1 MRLFLFLLRASRWT
15 LIAALAASLTSG
27 FGSAWMVSL
36 INEALRVPR
45 DQLGAVGLRF
55 AGIALTVLVTRWASE
70 TLFARLSQRT
80 LANMRMYLSRLMLE
94 APYRH
99 IEVHGSARLLAVLV
113 DDVRTVSDFF
123 VALPNFTMHGAVVI
137 GCLVYLGLLSWQVFA
152 FAIVFTLLGAI
163 GYHFAHVR
171 ALAHLREA
179 RLEQDQLFKHFRALC
194 DGAKELRMHRPRR
207 RAFLSQ
213 LLSGSIE
220 RVRAHHTRGMTIYA
234 ASESW
239 GTLMFFVF
247 IGLVLF
253 VFSRIL
259 EVPADVMSGYALIF
273 LYMVLP
279 MDAVLMAIP
288 SINRTRIALERVEQG
303 TAGLVNQK
311 PTAMLDDDHADAEPA
326 RFESLRLAGITHAY
340 HREQEDRSFLLG
352 PIDLE
357 IRRGELVFLIG
368 GNGSGKTT
376 LAKLLV
382 GLYAPEGGQ
391 VILNGRAVGDA
402 DRDSYRQLFSA
413 VFSDFYLF
421 EKLLGL
427 EGGSGDAIDGRSEV
441 QRGGD
446 GAAGGAGGLPRGID
460 IQARKWLKELQLD
473 RKVSDE
479 RGVLSTTELSQ
490 GQRKRLAL
498 LVAYLEDRPFYV
510 FDEWAA
516 DQDPTYKAI
525 FYERLLPDL
534 RARGKTVLVITHD
547 DRYFDLADR
556 CLMLDAGQLRA
567 RTAGS
572 GEHSAAS

>member
-27 FGSAWMVSL
+27 FGSALMVSL
-36 INEALRVPR
+36 INDALRVPR

-80 LANMRMYLSRLMLE
+80 LANMRMHLSRLMLE

-171 ALAHLREA
+171 ALAHLRES

-207 RAFLSQ
+207 RAFLTQ

-311 PTAMLDDDHADAEPA
+311 PTAMLDDRDDGEPA
-326 RFESLRLAGITHAY
+326 RFDSLRLAGVTHAY

-382 GLYAPEGGQ
+382 GLYAPESGE

-427 EGGSGDAIDGRSEV
+427 EGGS
-441 QRGGD
+441 
-446 GAAGGAGGLPRGID
+446 RGID
-460 IQARKWLKELQLD
+460 AQARKWLEELQLD
-473 RKVSDE
+473 RKVSVE

-567 RTAGS
+567 RTTGS
-572 GEHSAAS
+572 SDHSAAS

>member
-1 MRLFLFLLRASRWT
+1 MRLFLFLLRASRWS
-15 LIAALAASLTSG
+15 LALALVASLASG
-27 FGSAWMVSL
+27 FGSALMVSL
-36 INEALRVPR
+36 INRALRTPR
-45 DQLGAVGLRF
+45 DQLAAVGLEF
-55 AGIALTVLVTRWASE
+55 AGVAIGVLITRWASE
-70 TLFARLSQRT
+70 TLFVRLNQRT
-80 LANMRMYLSRLMLE
+80 LAQMRMHLSRLMLD

-137 GCLVYLGLLSWQVFA
+137 GCLAYLCVLSWQVFA
-152 FAIVFTLLGAI
+152 FAIVFIVLGAL
-163 GYHFAHVR
+163 GYH
-171 ALAHLREA
+171 LAHLRA
-179 RLEQDQLFKHFRALC
+179 LGHLRKSRLAQDELFKHFRALC

-213 LLSGSIE
+213 LLSGAIE
-220 RVRAHHTRGMTIYA
+220 QVRAHHTRGMTIYA

-253 VFSRIL
+253 VLGGALDVS
-259 EVPADVMSGYALIF
+259 ADVMSGYALIL

-288 SINRTRIALERVEQG
+288 SINRTRVALERVEQG
-303 TAGLVNQK
+303 TAGLVNQA
-311 PTAMLDDDHADAEPA
+311 PVPAPGPAAVPDEDDRQGGETPGFD
-326 RFESLRLAGITHAY
+326 SLRLAGVTHGY
-340 HREQEDRSFLLG
+340 HREREDAAFTLG

-357 IRRGELVFLIG
+357 IRRGEIVFLIG

-382 GLYAPEGGQ
+382 GLYAPEHGE
-391 VILNGRAVGDA
+391 VVLDGRAIADA
-402 DRDSYRQLFSA
+402 DRDGYRQLFSA
-413 VFSDFYLF
+413 VFSDFFLF
-421 EKLLGL
+421 ERLLGL
-427 EGGSGDAIDGRSEV
+427 
-441 QRGGD
+441 
-446 GAAGGAGGLPRGID
+446 GAADLD
-460 IQARKWLKELQLD
+460 DQARRWLRELQLD
-473 RKVSDE
+473 RKVTVD
-479 RGVLSTTELSQ
+479 RGTLSTTELSQ

-556 CLMLDAGQLRA
+556 CLMLDAGQLRGRGTSPA
-567 RTAGS
+567 T
-572 GEHSAAS
+572 SAAS

>member
-15 LIAALAASLTSG
+15 LLAALAASLTSG
-27 FGSAWMVSL
+27 FGSALMVSL
-36 INEALRVPR
+36 INDALRVPR

-80 LANMRMYLSRLMLE
+80 LANMRMHLSRLMLE

-171 ALAHLREA
+171 ALAHLRES

-207 RAFLSQ
+207 RAFLTQ

-311 PTAMLDDDHADAEPA
+311 PTAMIDDRDDRDDDEPA
-326 RFESLRLAGITHAY
+326 RFDSLRLAGVTHAY
-340 HREQEDRSFLLG
+340 HREQEDRAFLLG

-382 GLYAPEGGQ
+382 GLYAPESGE

-427 EGGSGDAIDGRSEV
+427 EGGSG
-441 QRGGD
+441 GD
-446 GAAGGAGGLPRGID
+446 GSAGGPRGID
-460 IQARKWLKELQLD
+460 AQARKWLQELQLD
-473 RKVSDE
+473 RKVSVE

-567 RTAGS
+567 RAAS
-572 GEHSAAS
+572 VDDHSAAS

>member
-1 MRLFLFLLRASRWT
+1 MRLFLFLLRASRWS
-15 LIAALAASLTSG
+15 LVAALAASLTSG
-27 FGSAWMVSL
+27 FGSAVMVSL

-55 AGIALTVLVTRWASE
+55 GGVALIVLVTRWASE

-80 LANMRMYLSRLMLE
+80 LANMRMHLSRLMLE

-137 GCLVYLGLLSWQVFA
+137 GCLVYLGILSWQVFV
-152 FAIVFTLLGAI
+152 FALVFTTLGAV
-163 GYHFAHVR
+163 GYHAAHVR
-171 ALAHLREA
+171 ALGHLRTS
-179 RLEQDQLFKHFRALC
+179 RLEQDELFKHFRALC

-207 RAFLSQ
+207 HAFLSQ
-213 LLSGSIE
+213 VLSRSIE
-220 RVRAHHTRGMTIYA
+220 KVRAHHTRGMTIYA

-253 VFSRIL
+253 VLSRLL
-259 EVPADVMSGYALIF
+259 EVPTDVMSGYALIF

-288 SINRTRIALERVEQG
+288 SINRTRVALERVEQG
-303 TAGLVNQK
+303 TAGLVNEK
-311 PTAMLDDDHADAEPA
+311 PTAVIEDGVDEAVPFA
-326 RFESLRLAGITHAY
+326 SLRLVGVTHAY
-340 HREQEDRSFLLG
+340 HREQEDRAFLLG

-357 IRRGELVFLIG
+357 IRRGEIVFLIG

-382 GLYAPEGGQ
+382 GLYAPEAGQ
-391 VILNGRAVGDA
+391 LLLNGRAVGDA
-402 DRDSYRQLFSA
+402 DRDRYRQLFSA

-421 EKLLGL
+421 ERLLGL
-427 EGGSGDAIDGRSEV
+427 EGGA
-441 QRGGD
+441 
-446 GAAGGAGGLPRGID
+446 AAGEPGGLD
-460 IQARKWLKELQLD
+460 VQARRWLHELQLD
-473 RKVSDE
+473 RKVTVD
-479 RGVLSTTELSQ
+479 RGTLSTTELSQ

-547 DRYFDLADR
+547 DRYFDVADR
-556 CLMLDAGQLRA
+556 CLLLDAGQLRA
-567 RTAGS
+567 QGTDPTEAS
-572 GEHSAAS
+572 PAEASASPTEASPAETSAAS

>member
-1 MRLFLFLLRASRWT
+1 MRLFLFLLRASRWS
-15 LIAALAASLTSG
+15 LIAALVASVASG
-27 FGSAWMVSL
+27 LGSALMVTL

-45 DQLGAVGLRF
+45 AELGRVGLSF
-55 AGIALTVLVTRWASE
+55 AGVAMFVLVTRWASE
-70 TLFARLSQRT
+70 TQFARLSQRT
-80 LANMRMYLSRLMLE
+80 LANMRMQLSRLMLE

-99 IEVHGSARLLAVLV
+99 IEVHGSARLLAVLI

-123 VALPNFTMHGAVVI
+123 VALPNFAMHGAVVI
-137 GCLVYLGLLSWQVFA
+137 GCLVYLGILSWQVFA
-152 FAIVFTLLGAI
+152 IAIVFLLLGAV

-171 ALAHLREA
+171 ALGHLRKS
-179 RLEQDQLFKHFRALC
+179 RLAQDELYQHFRALC

-207 RAFLSQ
+207 RAFLAQ
-213 LLSGSIE
+213 LLASSVE
-220 RVRAHHTRGMTIYA
+220 RVRMHHTRGMTIYA

-253 VFSRIL
+253 VLTRVL
-259 EVPADVMSGYALIF
+259 DVPAEAMSGYALIL

-288 SINRTRIALERVEQG
+288 SFNRTRIALERVDKG
-303 TAGLVNQK
+303 TAGLVNQVRAIDDAGAEDLLGAGGGA
-311 PTAMLDDDHADAEPA
+311 PGGETAGDDPPVVFA
-326 RFESLRLAGITHAY
+326 SLRLAGVTHAY
-340 HREQEDRSFLLG
+340 HREQEDRAFLLG

-382 GLYAPEGGQ
+382 GLYAPEAGQ
-391 VILNGRAVGDA
+391 VMLNGHPVGDA
-402 DRDSYRQLFSA
+402 DRDGYRQLFSA
-413 VFSDFYLF
+413 VFSDFFLF
-421 EKLLGL
+421 ERLLGL
-427 EGGSGDAIDGRSEV
+427 DGGEGGGSHEYA
-441 QRGGD
+441 QR
-446 GAAGGAGGLPRGID
+446 
-460 IQARKWLKELQLD
+460 WLRELQLD
-473 RKVSDE
+473 RKVSIE
-479 RGVLSTTELSQ
+479 RGALSTTELSQ

-498 LVAYLEDRPFYV
+498 LVAYLEDRPIYV

-516 DQDPTYKAI
+516 DQDPVYKAI

-547 DRYFDLADR
+547 DRYFHVADR
-556 CLMLDAGQLRA
+556 CIELDAGQLRVQ
-567 RTAGS
+567 RK
-572 GEHSAAS
+572 AAS